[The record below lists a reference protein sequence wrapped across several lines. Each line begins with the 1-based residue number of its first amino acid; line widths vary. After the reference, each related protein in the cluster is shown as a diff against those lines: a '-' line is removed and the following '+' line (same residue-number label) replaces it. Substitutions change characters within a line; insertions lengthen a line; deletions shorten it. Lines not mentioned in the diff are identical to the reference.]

1 MISDAAF
8 NLILA
13 EEVSDKRTY
22 EAKMMGFDW
31 PGLQSGP
38 TVGIGFDCGY
48 NTVASIHAAWDGI
61 ISPAAVSQLC
71 RAAGRQGS
79 AAGIWTRANRNAVS
93 IPWTSAVK
101 QFRERT
107 LPKWEDTTRAA
118 LPNCNKLSPD
128 SFGALVSV
136 TFNRGP
142 SYSREGSRFAEMR
155 AIRKAMTSEDFAA
168 IPNYLRAMARLWPTM
183 RGLQLRRNHEAD
195 LFLAGLAVHA

>member
-13 EEVSDKRTY
+13 EEVSDKNYY
-22 EAKMMGFDW
+22 EKRLMGFDW
-31 PGLQSGP
+31 PGGASGP

-48 NTVASIHAAWDGI
+48 NNVASVHAAWDGY

-79 AAGIWTRANRNAVS
+79 AAGLWSRANRNAVS
-93 IPWTSAVK
+93 IPWTTAVK

-107 LPKWEDTTRAA
+107 VPKWEDTTRSF
-118 LPNCNKLSPD
+118 LPNCHKLSPD
-128 SFGALVSV
+128 SFGALVSL

-142 SYSREGSRFAEMR
+142 SYNNEGSRYAEMR
-155 AIRKAMTSEDFAA
+155 AIKKAMTSQDFDA
-168 IPNYLRAMARLWPTM
+168 IPDYLRAMARLWPTM

-195 LFLAGLAVHA
+195 LFLAGLSVHA